1 MWNVIITVYFLN
13 KNSYFEISRNIKKP
27 PKVKKHQHTKILY
40 ILIVS
45 YKTFHI
51 LTTVLFLYLSSS
63 PAKLLKVSRTVLSAW
78 IVLHLCSA
86 WKIPIY
92 SFSIQLLSIPLRTFL
107 AIIRNCQFLLPQY
120 TYITFKTCDYLFPYL
135 TSSMTCELPEVRDYV
150 LFIIISLV
158 PVMEPST

>member
-1 MWNVIITVYFLN
+1 MYFLN
-13 KNSYFEISRNIKKP
+13 KNSYFEISRNIKKS

-63 PAKLLKVSRTVLSAW
+63 PAKLLKVSRTILSAW

-92 SFSIQLLSIPLRTFL
+92 SFSIQLLSIPLRQLSWPSLGVVSFSCLSALISPLKLVITCFL
-107 AIIRNCQFLLPQY
+107 IQLPH
-120 TYITFKTCDYLFPYL
+120 
-135 TSSMTCELPEVRDYV
+135 
-150 LFIIISLV
+150 
-158 PVMEPST
+158 

>member
-86 WKIPIY
+86 WTILP
-92 SFSIQLLSIPLRTFL
+92 SGVSLPSLHSSSLLQSHHLSEEYPD
-107 AIIRNCQFLLPQY
+107 P
-120 TYITFKTCDYLFPYL
+120 
-135 TSSMTCELPEVRDYV
+135 
-150 LFIIISLV
+150 
-158 PVMEPST
+158 